1 MTSLIAPHPFGHD
14 ITDAGLTEQ
23 FGQFRHWEE
32 RYRQLIL
39 LSRKLP
45 ALPET
50 LKTPENEISGCENRV
65 WLGSQR
71 LDDGTFH
78 FYGDSEGRIVK
89 GLLAVMLTVCEGKT
103 ASELSGVD
111 PLAIFDRLGLKEQLS
126 ASRSSG
132 LEALAAAIHRIA
144 RSA

>member
-14 ITDAGLTEQ
+14 ITEAGLTEQ
-23 FGQFRHWEE
+23 FSQFSHWEE

-45 ALPET
+45 ALPES
-50 LKTPENEISGCENRV
+50 LKTAENEISGCENRV
-65 WLGSQR
+65 WLGCQP
-71 LDDGTFH
+71 LDDGRFH

-103 ASELSGVD
+103 ASELASQD
-111 PLAIFDRLGLKEQLS
+111 PLAIFDHLGLKAQLS

-132 LEALAAAIHRIA
+132 LDALAAAVQRLA
-144 RSA
+144 RRV